1 MASVFAPYGAERV
14 QIYGRCVV
22 IKFPKDKKVKPTD
35 QSEVHQPVVGEA
47 GPREAD
53 PKALVQPFAPMVES
67 RSIADLKVNHRNART
82 HSERQVEQ
90 IAASVLKFGFII
102 PIVVNEKGVILAGHG
117 RLRAAQRLGLE
128 EMPTIVVKHLT
139 EELQRAF
146 TLADNRLAELAG
158 WDEDLLRV
166 ELQELALAIDFD
178 FEVTGFSTLDLDRL
192 EAPRLAK
199 APKPEVVPELARDR
213 PAISA
218 AGDLWKLGKHLL
230 LCGSALEQASY
241 QTLMGGDRAQ
251 MVFTD
256 PPYNVAID
264 GHVCGLGSVRHQNFG
279 MASGEMTKPEFT
291 GFLGSFMGHAVQYS
305 QDGAIHYIFMDW
317 RHMGEVLDAASELY
331 ELKNVCV
338 WNKTNGGMGTFYR
351 SKHEMVFVFK
361 VGGGPHINNFGLGE
375 KGRYRCNVWDYPG
388 VNTFKR
394 GRMDEL
400 RAHPTVKPLPL
411 VVDALKDC
419 SKRGGLVLDPFGG
432 SGTTLLAAEKTGR
445 VGRCIELDPHYVDAA
460 VGRWQALTGQ
470 AAVHA
475 ETGQTF
481 DELTAVAARAVDA
494 A

>member
-1 MASVFAPYGAERV
+1 M
-14 QIYGRCVV
+14 
-22 IKFPKDKKVKPTD
+22 IKFPKDKKVKPAD
-35 QSEVHQPVVGEA
+35 QSGVHQPVVGEA
-47 GPREAD
+47 VPRKAD
-53 PKALVQPFAPMVES
+53 PRAVVHPFAPMIEP

-82 HSERQVEQ
+82 HSERQIEQ
-90 IAASVLKFGFII
+90 IAASVLKFGFIV
-102 PIVVNEKGVILAGHG
+102 PIVVNEKGVLLAGHG
-117 RLRAAQRLGLE
+117 RLRAAQLLGLE
-128 EMPTIVVKHLT
+128 EVPTIMVKHLT

-146 TLADNRLAELAG
+146 MLADNRLAELAG

-166 ELQELALAIDFD
+166 ELQELALAIDFE
-178 FEVTGFSTLDLDRL
+178 FEVAGFDTVDLDRL

-199 APKPEVVPELARDR
+199 EPKPEVVPELARDR

-218 AGDLWKLGKHLL
+218 VGDLWKLGKHLL

-241 QTLMGGDRAQ
+241 QNLMGNDRAQ

-279 MASGEMTKPEFT
+279 MASGEMTKPQFT
-291 GFLGSFMGHAVQYS
+291 GFLGSFMGHAVKYS
-305 QDGAIHYIFMDW
+305 QDGAIHYICMDW

-361 VGGGPHINNFGLGE
+361 AGSSPHINNFGLGE
-375 KGRYRCNVWDYPG
+375 KGRYRTNVWDYAG

-400 RAHPTVKPLPL
+400 RTHPTVKPLPL
-411 VVDALKDC
+411 VMDALKDC
-419 SKRGGLVLDPFGG
+419 SNRRGVVLDPFVG

-445 VGRCIELDPHYVDAA
+445 IGRAIELDPYYVDAA
-460 VGRWQALTGQ
+460 IGRWQGLTGE

-481 DELTAVAARAVDA
+481 DELAAVAARAADA